1 MERKL
6 KERLVGA
13 AVLVI
18 VGVLVIPLLLDGPEH
33 TSPVSVGLDLPAT
46 AGNQTRT
53 HTIHLGTDAKP
64 RTTPSSGTI
73 SRPARP
79 AGASSTSRPE
89 PSATSA
95 GKQETQAEKTRA
107 PAPVVEAEPLPT
119 EARSVEPATVET
131 KSVQEPVATAQAA
144 TPKDGWSVQIGA
156 FGSKSNVVNLRKN
169 LEAAGFETFVVPLER
184 NGRILDAVRV
194 GPVNTLEQARELAAL
209 LKKEGHSAAVVRNDL

>member
-6 KERLVGA
+6 KDRLVGA
-13 AVLVI
+13 AVLAI

-46 AGNQTRT
+46 TGNQTRT

-79 AGASSTSRPE
+79 AVASNARRSESPPPVAMQQE
-89 PSATSA
+89 QEADATPI
-95 GKQETQAEKTRA
+95 
-107 PAPVVEAEPLPT
+107 PAVEAEPVVPAEVKPMEPT
-119 EARSVEPATVET
+119 RTETKPAQNQKEVATPAT
-131 KSVQEPVATAQAA
+131 
-144 TPKDGWSVQIGA
+144 GWSVQVGA
-156 FGSKSNVVNLRKN
+156 FGNKSNVVSLRKD

-184 NGRILDAVRV
+184 NGRVLDAVRV
-194 GPVNTLEQARELAAL
+194 GPVNTVEQARELAVL
-209 LKKEGHSAAVVRNDL
+209 LKKDGRAAAVVRNDL

>member
-6 KERLVGA
+6 KDRLVGA
-13 AVLVI
+13 AVLAI

-46 AGNQTRT
+46 TGNQTRT

-79 AGASSTSRPE
+79 AVASNARRSESPPPVAMQQE
-89 PSATSA
+89 QEADATPI
-95 GKQETQAEKTRA
+95 
-107 PAPVVEAEPLPT
+107 PAVEAEPVVPA
-119 EARSVEPATVET
+119 EVKPMEPAPSEG
-131 KSVQEPVATAQAA
+131 KPAQNKTEAA
-144 TPKDGWSVQIGA
+144 TPATGWSVQVGA
-156 FGSKSNVVNLRKN
+156 FGNKSNVVSLRKD

-184 NGRILDAVRV
+184 NGRVLDAVRV
-194 GPVNTLEQARELAAL
+194 GPVNTVEQARELAVL
-209 LKKEGHSAAVVRNDL
+209 LKKDGRAAAVVRNDL

>member
-46 AGNQTRT
+46 TGNQTRT
-53 HTIHLGTDAKP
+53 HTIHLGTDARP

-79 AGASSTSRPE
+79 AAASNTSRPE
-89 PSATSA
+89 SAPTSA
-95 GKQETQAEKTRA
+95 NRQETEAETR
-107 PAPVVEAEPLPT
+107 PVPVPVVEAEPAPT
-119 EARSVEPATVET
+119 EVRAIEPSTVET
-131 KSVQEPVATAQAA
+131 KPVQKPVAA

-156 FGSKSNVVNLRKN
+156 FGSKSNVANLRKN
-169 LEAAGFETFVVPLER
+169 IEAAGFETFVVPLER

-209 LKKEGHSAAVVRNDL
+209 LKKDGHSAAVVRNDL

>member
-13 AVLVI
+13 AVLVV

-53 HTIHLGTDAKP
+53 HTIHLGTDARP

-79 AGASSTSRPE
+79 AADKTTSRSEPPPTSANKQEKEAEKKQSPPPVVEAKPTPATVKAVEPVKVETKPVSKPVAEPE
-89 PSATSA
+89 PSAPTS
-95 GKQETQAEKTRA
+95 
-107 PAPVVEAEPLPT
+107 
-119 EARSVEPATVET
+119 
-131 KSVQEPVATAQAA
+131 
-144 TPKDGWSVQIGA
+144 GWSVQIGA
-156 FGSKSNVVNLRKN
+156 FGNKSNVVSLRKN
-169 LEAAGFETFVVPLER
+169 LEAGGFDTFVVPLER
-184 NGRILDAVRV
+184 NGRILEAVRV

-209 LKKEGHSAAVVRNDL
+209 LKKDGHSAAVVRNDL

>member
-46 AGNQTRT
+46 TGNQTRT

-73 SRPARP
+73 SRPAGP
-79 AGASSTSRPE
+79 TTDSASRPE
-89 PSATSA
+89 PPASSQNQ
-95 GKQETQAEKTRA
+95 QETEPRKTQAPT
-107 PAPVVEAEPLPT
+107 PAVKAEPVPT
-119 EARSVEPATVET
+119 AEVKVIEPATAEAKPVQKPVE
-131 KSVQEPVATAQAA
+131 VAKAV
-144 TPKDGWSVQIGA
+144 TPKEGWSVQIGA
-156 FGSKSNVVNLRKN
+156 FGNKSNVVSLRKN
-169 LEAAGFETFVVPLER
+169 LEAAGFETFVIPLER
-184 NGRILDAVRV
+184 NGRLLEAVRV
-194 GPVNTLEQARELAAL
+194 GPVNTLEQARELAVL
-209 LKKEGHSAAVVRNDL
+209 LKKDGHAAAVVRNDL